1 MTDVDIVKFRDEI
14 DLANDDGGLTQEEV
28 EDILDGMKLSKEAKQ
43 KLWQAANSKW
53 SEWNNPYR

>member
-14 DLANDDGGLTQEEV
+14 DLANDDGGCAERC
-28 EDILDGMKLSKEAKQ
+28 EDILDDMKFSKEAKQ

>member
-28 EDILDGMKLSKEAKQ
+28 EDILDGMKLSKEV
-43 KLWQAANSKW
+43 WQAANSKW